1 LIDVWE
7 RRLERAAALSR
18 LWPFA
23 REVLGFCHALT
34 HFQREVFLRLQ
45 ARNEVEASFLAQFF
59 PRLSELVE
67 RKGPPQLAEKAR
79 EWQGQPEEK
88 WKEALTSFWKGE
100 RNEPAEEFFSK
111 ALLQPHALLLSTR
124 WKEKGEEPAEAS
136 PTDACPFCKH
146 PPAVSILREQSG
158 PDGVARSLLC
168 SLCSLE
174 WGFPRVLCP
183 GCREEEPE
191 KLPRFTAQEIPWLR
205 AEACDTCGR
214 YLKAVDLTRN
224 PEAVPIIDE
233 LASTPLDVLANGE
246 GYVKLEPNL
255 CGI

>member
-1 LIDVWE
+1 M
-7 RRLERAAALSR
+7 
-18 LWPFA
+18 
-23 REVLGFCHALT
+23 
-34 HFQREVFLRLQ
+34 
-45 ARNEVEASFLAQFF
+45 
-59 PRLSELVE
+59 
-67 RKGPPQLAEKAR
+67 
-79 EWQGQPEEK
+79 
-88 WKEALTSFWKGE
+88 
-100 RNEPAEEFFSK
+100 
-111 ALLQPHALLLSTR
+111 
-124 WKEKGEEPAEAS
+124 
-136 PTDACPFCKH
+136 
-146 PPAVSILREQSG
+146 
-158 PDGVARSLLC
+158 ARSLLC

-214 YLKAVDLTRN
+214 YLKAVNLTRN